1 MTAVTAE
8 RSTAQLS
15 RDSVRTLHDTFLA
28 RITSDATAAAAQAGK
43 PYLKDDLAAYLLAAA
58 RKHVQVSKTKLLAL
72 AASDSDA
79 IAAETHDI
87 TAGKYFDSAQ
97 QNKLDTAAAAR
108 VQHDVLDAAFGDQDR
123 IYLKTQYPEGM
134 SATESSIR
142 VHLIQLG
149 YTVTDYAGGYA
160 TDKAGKNTYRI
171 GKLLQDNQR
180 VKFLYTRYVDD
191 TTRLK
196 DTMVVI
202 SRNPDDIARMSAGRH
217 WGSCMSPH
225 RAEFDAFV
233 HEDIRQGTIVAY
245 LVRDK
250 DPEINDP
257 RTRLLIKPYTDE
269 VPNLRPVAPIP
280 PLKPAQTIHTQG
292 PIKGLFNTLF
302 GRADPT
308 PQQALPAPKP
318 AQPSVAFI
326 PEGTM
331 HGCNSPELRHT
342 VDLFVAEF
350 LNKNT
355 PDGAYYLS
363 PKLYCDSNSSREYS
377 KQGDLLRPIK
387 GYDANH
393 LAFGA

>member
-1 MTAVTAE
+1 MSTVTAE
-8 RSTAQLS
+8 RNTAELS
-15 RDSVRTLHDTFLA
+15 RDSVRALHDTFIA
-28 RITSDATAAAAQAGK
+28 RITYDASSAALQAGK
-43 PYLKDDLAAYLLAAA
+43 PYLQDDLAAYLLAAA
-58 RKHVQVSKTKLLAL
+58 RKRTPVSKTKLLAL
-72 AASDSDA
+72 AASDSDT
-79 IAAETHDI
+79 ITAATNDLQ
-87 TAGKYFDSAQ
+87 AGKYFDRAQ
-97 QNKLDTAAAAR
+97 QDKLDTATAAR
-108 VQHDVLDAAFGDQDR
+108 VQHDVLDAVFGDQDR
-123 IYLKTQYPEGM
+123 IYLKTQYPEEM
-134 SATESSIR
+134 SATESSVR
-142 VHLIQLG
+142 VHLKQLG
-149 YTVTDYAGGYA
+149 YTVTDYEGGYA

-171 GKLLQDNQR
+171 GKLLQDNER
-180 VKFLYTRYVDD
+180 VKFLYKRYVDD

-245 LVRDK
+245 LVRGK

-257 RTRLLIKPYTDE
+257 CTRLLVKPYTDA
-269 VPNLRPVAPIP
+269 VPNLRPVAPLP
-280 PLKPAQTIHTQG
+280 PLKPAQTIRTQG

-302 GRADPT
+302 GRHEAPAPQATT
-308 PQQALPAPKP
+308 PQP
-318 AQPSVAFI
+318 AQPNIAFV

-350 LNKNT
+350 LNKNA

-363 PKLYCDSNSSREYS
+363 PQLYCDSNSSREYS